1 MCIQFNV
8 QKFPPKNIFISRKDY
23 SFCDQILQVVAILD
37 KKLKIFI
44 FIFFFFFFF
53 FFQFFFRDIF
63 HLAVAFQ
70 RYQIY
75 EIFFVVRKICA
86 MNKKSN
92 LRS

>member
-8 QKFPPKNIFISRKDY
+8 QKFPAKYIFISRKDY

-44 FIFFFFFFF
+44 FIYFF